1 MPDSLSSLTEFSTRS
16 VDRVSD
22 DEDGSRLRLAM
33 INPEELFPCIVN
45 RSGEVV
51 GEETEDVA
59 EWNEEIAVYP
69 LPGSSNRLF
78 APRGSSCRQ

>member
-1 MPDSLSSLTEFSTRS
+1 MADSFRSLTEIPTLS
-16 VDRVSD
+16 VDHVS
-22 DEDGSRLRLAM
+22 EGEVGSRLRVDM
-33 INPEELFPCIVN
+33 INPAEIFPCVVN

-59 EWNEEIAVYP
+59 EWDEEIAVYP